1 MVTFMIALLI
11 LLAGYQL
18 YGRAVEKIVSPTDDP
33 TPAMAHPDG
42 VQG

>member
-18 YGRAVEKIVSPTDDP
+18 YGRAVEKIVSLTLADWFRLDRY
-33 TPAMAHPDG
+33 TITE
-42 VQG
+42 